1 MKICCM
7 DCILA
12 PYKEFDIE
20 VFVAILVVVV
30 VVVVETTTQLVA
42 CNL

>member
-7 DCILA
+7 DYILA

-20 VFVAILVVVV
+20 VFATILVV

>member
-20 VFVAILVVVV
+20 VFAAILV
-30 VVVVETTTQLVA
+30 VVVVETTTQLVV